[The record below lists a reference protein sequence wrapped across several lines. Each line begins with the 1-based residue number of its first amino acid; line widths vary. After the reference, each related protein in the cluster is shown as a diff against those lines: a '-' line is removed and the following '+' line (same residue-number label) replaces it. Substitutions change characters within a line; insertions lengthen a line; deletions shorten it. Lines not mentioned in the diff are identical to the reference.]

1 MEIAEKAVDDISILG
16 ISGRLDAKSSKTV
29 ESALNNLINGGRT
42 KIVVDLASV
51 EYISSVGLRV
61 LLASLKK
68 MSQTQSL
75 LILSSMQPFVKD
87 IFKVAGFDRLFTV
100 CATPEEAL
108 SKARA

>member
-68 MSQTQSL
+68 MRQTQGL
-75 LILSSMQPFVKD
+75 LILSFMQPFVKD
-87 IFKVAGFDRLFTV
+87 VFKVAGFDRLFTV

>member
-1 MEIAEKAVDDISILG
+1 MGITEKAIDDISTLG
-16 ISGRLDAKSSKTV
+16 ISGRLDAKSPKTA

-68 MSQTQSL
+68 MRQTQGL
-75 LILSSMQPFVKD
+75 MILSSMQPFVKD
-87 IFKVAGFDRLFTV
+87 VFKEAGFDRRFTV
-100 CATPEEAL
+100 CATPEDAR

>member
-1 MEIAEKAVDDISILG
+1 MEITEKAVDDISILG

-68 MSQTQSL
+68 MRQTQGL

-87 IFKVAGFDRLFTV
+87 VFKVAGFDRLFTV

>member
-1 MEIAEKAVDDISILG
+1 MEITEKAVDDISILG

-68 MSQTQSL
+68 MRQTQGL
-75 LILSSMQPFVKD
+75 MILSSMQPFVKD
-87 IFKVAGFDRLFTV
+87 IFKMAGFDRLFTV

>member
-1 MEIAEKAVDDISILG
+1 MEITEKAVDDISILG

-42 KIVVDLASV
+42 TIVVDLASV

-68 MSQTQSL
+68 MRQTQGL

>member
-87 IFKVAGFDRLFTV
+87 VFKVAGFDRLFTV